1 MDNKIIDIAL
11 LDRVIKKTIRA
22 VEESKQQIFEISEH
36 AHREEQALFQELQEV
51 ENEVAQVIEE
61 VDQLEVQY
69 RISRMKLAEVSR
81 NFKKYSEEDIR
92 LAYDL
97 ANKKQ
102 LELFV
107 AREREG
113 NLRKR
118 RDDLQLR
125 LKNLAHTIKHAE
137 KLATRVTVVFDFLS
151 GNLNKIGDQLEKVQ
165 HRQMLGLKIIQA
177 QEEERKRVA
186 REIHDGP
193 AQMMAHVVFR
203 AEIAERLL
211 EEDVEKARR
220 ELHELKDTVRS
231 SLTEVRKII
240 FDLRPMVLDDL
251 GLIPAIR
258 KYLDHFEQRFGIA
271 CRFQLIGEEKR
282 LSSTMEVALYR
293 LIQEALSN
301 VAKHSKAD
309 QVEIKLEFRSD
320 KVAASIKDNGVGF
333 EYNPKK
339 LGSTNFG
346 LVGMS
351 ERVELLEG
359 KMDIQTARGAGTRV
373 MFTIPMKRG

>member
-151 GNLNKIGDQLEKVQ
+151 GNLNKIGEQLEKVQ